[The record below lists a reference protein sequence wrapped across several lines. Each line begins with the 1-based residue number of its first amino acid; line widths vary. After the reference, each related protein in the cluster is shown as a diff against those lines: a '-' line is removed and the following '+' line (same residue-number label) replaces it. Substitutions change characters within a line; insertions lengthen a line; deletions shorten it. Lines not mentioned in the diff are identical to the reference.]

1 MGDDYATIHEEIY
14 NAMKIKYENNKTNN
28 IRNFT

>member
-1 MGDDYATIHEEIY
+1 MGGDYAAIHEEIH

-28 IRNFT
+28 IRYFT